1 MRYILFLMCVNLSF
15 AQIGEDKLYHFVAGA
30 TSGYTGYKVFK
41 TPESPILS
49 AFAVGFGKE
58 VYDEITYGGFDDAD
72 LLATTLGGVALHFTI
87 KLINK
92 PKNEKINNRIVRT
105 YRKQQRKKS
114 RKKKS
119 L

>member
-1 MRYILFLMCVNLSF
+1 MKYIIFFLCFHLSF
-15 AQIGEDKLYHFVAGA
+15 TQIGEDKLYHFAAGA
-30 TSGYTGYKVFK
+30 YSGYTGYKVFK
-41 TPESPILS
+41 TPESPIVS
-49 AFAVGFGKE
+49 AFAIGFGKE

-72 LLATTLGGVALHFTI
+72 LLATTLGGVAIHFTI

-92 PKNEKINNRIVRT
+92 PKDEKINNRIVRN

-114 RKKKS
+114 RKEKS

>member
-1 MRYILFLMCVNLSF
+1 MKYIIFFLCFHLSF
-15 AQIGEDKLYHFVAGA
+15 SQIGEDKLYHFAAGA
-30 TSGYTGYKVFK
+30 YSGYTGYKVFK
-41 TPESPILS
+41 TPESPIVS
-49 AFAVGFGKE
+49 AFAIGFAKE

-72 LLATTLGGVALHFTI
+72 LLATTLGGVAIHFTI

-92 PKNEKINNRIVRT
+92 PKDEKINNRIVRN

-114 RKKKS
+114 RKEKS

>member
-1 MRYILFLMCVNLSF
+1 MRYIIFFLCFHLSF
-15 AQIGEDKLYHFVAGA
+15 TQIGEDKLYHFAAGA
-30 TSGYTGYKVFK
+30 YSGYTGYKVFK
-41 TPESPILS
+41 TPESPIVS
-49 AFAVGFGKE
+49 AFAIGLGKE

-72 LLATTLGGVALHFTI
+72 LLATTLGGVAIHFTI

-92 PKNEKINNRIVRT
+92 PKDEKINNRIVRT

-114 RKKKS
+114 RKEKS